1 MPDAA
6 ARRSAAGLAAAVDAG
21 LRGRAVTQKER
32 EELEER
38 LGYHFAS
45 TDRLER
51 ALTHRSHRGVSGQID
66 NERLEFLGDRV
77 LGLVASER
85 LFRAFPEWDS
95 GKLSKGLARI
105 VSEPSIHAVACALN
119 LGAYLRIGPGEEKTG
134 GREKKRL
141 LADAY
146 EAVVGAIYMDA
157 GLGAACAF
165 LDRTLLEPLLANH
178 LDALDRP
185 DFKSALQEWLQQRS
199 LGTAEYRLRS
209 ESGPEHQKTF
219 EVEVWHAGRRL
230 ASACGRSKKQAEQSA
245 AMQALAEL
253 EISHGIA

>member
-1 MPDAA
+1 M
-6 ARRSAAGLAAAVDAG
+6 
-21 LRGRAVTQKER
+21 TQRER
-32 EELEER
+32 DELEER
-38 LGYHFAS
+38 LGYRFAS
-45 TDRLER
+45 EERLER
-51 ALTHRSHRGVSGQID
+51 ALTHRSHRGVSGDID

-85 LFRAFPEWDS
+85 LFRTFPDWDS

-105 VSEPSIHAVACALN
+105 VSEPSIHEAACALN

-146 EAVVGAIYMDA
+146 EAIVGAIYMDA
-157 GLGAACAF
+157 GLGAASEF
-165 LDRTLLEPLLANH
+165 LDRTLVQPALANQ
-178 LDALDRP
+178 LDSLDRG
-185 DFKSALQEWLQQRS
+185 DFKSVLQEWLQQRS
-199 LGTAEYRLRS
+199 LGIAEYRLRG

-219 EVEVWHAGRRL
+219 EVELWHGGKML
-230 ASACGRSKKQAEQSA
+230 ASANGHSKKEAEQSA

-253 EISHGIA
+253 EGSNGNG

>member
-1 MPDAA
+1 MIQ
-6 ARRSAAGLAAAVDAG
+6 S
-21 LRGRAVTQKER
+21 ER
-32 EELEER
+32 DELEER

-45 TDRLER
+45 EERLER
-51 ALTHRSHRGVSGQID
+51 ALTHRSRRGVSGDID

-85 LFRAFPEWDS
+85 LFRAFPDWDS

-105 VSEPSIHAVACALN
+105 VSEPSIHEAACALN
-119 LGAYLRIGPGEEKTG
+119 LGAYLLIGPGEEKTG

-157 GLGAACAF
+157 GLGAASDF
-165 LDRTLLEPLLANH
+165 LDRTLLQSALANQ
-178 LDALDRP
+178 LDSLDRG
-185 DFKSALQEWLQQRS
+185 DYKSALQEFLQQRS
-199 LGTAEYRLRS
+199 LAVAEYRLRR

-219 EVEVWHAGRRL
+219 EVELWHAGRL
-230 ASACGRSKKQAEQSA
+230 VASASGHSKKEAEQSA

-253 EISHGIA
+253 EGSNGNA